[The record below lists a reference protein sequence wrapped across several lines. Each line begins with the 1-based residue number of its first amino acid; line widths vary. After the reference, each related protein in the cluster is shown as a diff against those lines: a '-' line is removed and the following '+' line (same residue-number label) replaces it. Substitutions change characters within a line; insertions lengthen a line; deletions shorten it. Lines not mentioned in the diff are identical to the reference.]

1 MANYYDWNQ
10 AIYQQVT
17 AGLQPGSRVFLSIDD
32 EALVNAG
39 RLLDP
44 APPRSDRVAD
54 FLRAV
59 RARHALGNSVR
70 NISPLGDEANK
81 VPNYLSFLTAT
92 VLAAYRMAEDEEISQ
107 TNYFTRFKEVLGIS
121 SGGRRPDGFEP
132 GVEDTLWQ
140 HWANWLTLRGY
151 LPSAERG
158 EGPWTYIN
166 YPISQTLLRQAD
178 RETLWRHFTNRRWSR
193 NLDEGVVVARV
204 LREQKYLSSHLNS
217 LLSDQSMRPA
227 RKQGLYKAIY
237 DVYDL
242 WTNSGAGGAGDY
254 RQVVSA
260 GQARNLVAGLY
271 RTFNYF
277 SGEPEYALFPQQ
289 PRGLQVEHAQVEYKG
304 RTYRLTPTRPG
315 WYQPLWDVSAADL
328 IHGLRIAIEAAEELE
343 NLVLPRRNFWIL
355 TPDPDDPTSGVC
367 ASWGKPAI
375 GTPFIILCR
384 PELQAQ
390 LEELKTQGLIQWRTD
405 PLPVW
410 AGESWLEFEDVM
422 VVSDGWGAVIFEND
436 DLLESLQP
444 SRSVGISFSSGLRV
458 RQGGW
463 LVDYGP
469 EVTVH
474 SFSNQADL
482 VVVDPLT
489 EQEVETLQDVRTN
502 EPINLAWPLRA
513 GSYFLRVT
521 TATGEAERTITLH
534 NWDSLLP
541 AVLDNFPKISIG
553 SGKVSGALVEGE
565 QQ

>member
-17 AGLQPGSRVFLSIDD
+17 AGLPPGSRIFLSIDD

-44 APPRSDRVAD
+44 APPRSDRVED

-59 RARHALGNSVR
+59 RARHVLGSSVR

-81 VPNYLSFLTAT
+81 VPSYLSFLTAT

-121 SGGRRPDGFEP
+121 SSSRRPDGFEP

-140 HWANWLTLRGY
+140 HWANWLALKGY

-158 EGPWTYIN
+158 EGSWTYIN
-166 YPISQTLLRQAD
+166 YPVSQTLLRQAD

-227 RKQGLYKAIY
+227 RKQGLYQAIY

-289 PRGLQVEHAQVEYKG
+289 PRRLQVEHAQVEYKG
-304 RTYRLTPTRPG
+304 RTYHLTPTRPG
-315 WYQPLWDVSAADL
+315 WYQPLWEVSAADL
-328 IHGLRIAIEAAEELE
+328 VHGLRIAIEAAEELE
-343 NLVLPRRNFWIL
+343 NLVLPRRDFWIL
-355 TPDPDDPTSGVC
+355 TPDPDDPTSGIC

-410 AGESWLEFEDVM
+410 ADESWLEFEDVM

-463 LVDYGP
+463 LVGYGP
-469 EVTVH
+469 EVTIH
-474 SFSNQADL
+474 SFSGQADL

-489 EQEVETLQDVRTN
+489 EQHVETLQDVRTN
-502 EPINLAWPLRA
+502 EPINLAWPLKA

-521 TATGEAERTITLH
+521 TATGEAERTITLN